1 MKHNN
6 FGRFILVIVI
16 VLWAFWEMYPLT
28 SSDLIKKFKERARNP
43 DASYSA
49 ITNNIDVLQKTGTNS
64 EYSVLLQAIGTN
76 DVRPYFPGI
85 NTKNQAN
92 PTTYILN
99 RVQRSTLG
107 KIKLGLDLQGGTA
120 FLVEMDTN
128 VLLQTDTNVTAG
140 ADERTSQAIS
150 QATSGL

>member
-49 ITNNIDVLQKTGTNS
+49 ITNNINIPSSCKPS
-64 EYSVLLQAIGTN
+64 A
-76 DVRPYFPGI
+76 P
-85 NTKNQAN
+85 
-92 PTTYILN
+92 
-99 RVQRSTLG
+99 
-107 KIKLGLDLQGGTA
+107 
-120 FLVEMDTN
+120 M
-128 VLLQTDTNVTAG
+128 
-140 ADERTSQAIS
+140 
-150 QATSGL
+150 TSGLISPALTPRIKPIRPRTF